1 MPEENGPC
9 ATQREKLAA
18 LNALSE
24 EEHGKLL
31 AYAVWISGKFSGRVN
46 DSNGEDVYH
55 ESIVRVMDERNIRKW
70 YPLKADFKTFMRGC
84 IRSIASEFYKGA
96 KDTESPDNVLDPK
109 RHDAQTEA
117 VIMIEKIRETL
128 KDRPHAVEIFDLK
141 RYGHTA
147 KEIQE
152 RLGIREQ
159 VYAAAVKW
167 IERTLKQEGFRQ

>member
-1 MPEENGPC
+1 VPEENGPS
-9 ATQREKLAA
+9 ATQLEKLAA
-18 LNALSE
+18 LNALKPE
-24 EEHGKLL
+24 DHGKLL
-31 AYAVWISGKFSGRVN
+31 RYAGWIASKSSGRVN
-46 DSNGEDVYH
+46 DSDGEDLYQ
-55 ESIVRVMDERNIRKW
+55 EAIVRVLDERNIRKW
-70 YPLKADFKTFMRGC
+70 YPQKVDFFTFMRGC

-96 KDTESPDNVLDPK
+96 KETESPDNLLDPT

-117 VIMIEKIRETL
+117 AIMIEKIRETL

-167 IERTLKQEGFRQ
+167 IERTLKQEGFWQ